1 MTQTVTKWETYG
13 FRINF
18 QRHGEDYQ
26 KWKDDDLHEWIENAY
41 HAISID
47 DERETFHPVMWQE
60 FDSEGRHKTEF
71 KTPTGQERKIEQVW
85 FSGVHSNVGGG
96 YPKDQLAHV
105 SLKWMMTHASQA
117 GLKFDDDVRKLYEME
132 SDEFGK
138 LYDSRS
144 SLGSFYRYKP
154 RSIENLSR
162 EVGIDPSGKTSKP
175 KEEMRRL
182 PLIHASAIRRIA
194 HTTRGYS
201 LPGLPSAGEYAQVDF
216 VTDPESGE
224 RMNKRWHQKDL
235 VPLSEKGAEAAPDCF
250 VAEYESFGPDNKT
263 NIRSYTRQ
271 LTASLVS
278 FRRGFFYAL
287 YLWVFTFLGAIFW
300 SQSRGISQGHWKDA
314 HGDEKTWLL
323 PSLGTIVILAIAAF
337 FKIRHRPVQNKE
349 VMISNRYLFSRW
361 IVHLSMLVTLV
372 ILFKGPIIA
381 GLTMIA
387 PSFASEGISA
397 LGGSVILLAFLV
409 IALFLILRGN
419 ASTKHRIRELNVS
432 AWHNAMG
439 IKASQFR
446 DSLWIRLAAK
456 TQSPACRS
464 IAANLEHPV
473 VPAIALLIIVIP
485 VCLVLLSAF
494 QAGSITSNVV
504 KARSPAGKVGK
515 DLASLTIT
523 KDEKLRTFTTDKILA
538 SGIRVEKGLVYTV
551 KITSTETPWKDAS
564 YDAGPE
570 GILKKPSSM
579 MSIFG
584 SQKRLP
590 SAQYFHLLGS
600 IGKASSKPFL
610 VKDGIPF
617 TAHETGEL
625 FLFVNDVPGFYGN
638 NTGKSELR
646 IMLVGG
652 GR

>member
-1 MTQTVTKWETYG
+1 
-13 FRINF
+13 
-18 QRHGEDYQ
+18 
-26 KWKDDDLHEWIENAY
+26 
-41 HAISID
+41 
-47 DERETFHPVMWQE
+47 
-60 FDSEGRHKTEF
+60 
-71 KTPTGQERKIEQVW
+71 
-85 FSGVHSNVGGG
+85 VGGG
-96 YPKDQLAHV
+96 YPKDQLARV
-105 SLKWMMTHASQA
+105 SLKWMMTHSSQA

-201 LPGLPSAGEYAQVDF
+201 PPGLPSAGEYAQVDF

-235 VPLSEKGAEAAPDCF
+235 VPLSEEGAEAAPDCF

-271 LTASLVS
+271 LTAGLLS
-278 FRRGFFYAL
+278 FRRDFFYAL
-287 YLWVFTFLGAIFW
+287 YLWVFAFLGAIFW

-314 HGDEKTWLL
+314 HGDEKT
-323 PSLGTIVILAIAAF
+323 
-337 FKIRHRPVQNKE
+337 
-349 VMISNRYLFSRW
+349 
-361 IVHLSMLVTLV
+361 
-372 ILFKGPIIA
+372 
-381 GLTMIA
+381 
-387 PSFASEGISA
+387 
-397 LGGSVILLAFLV
+397 
-409 IALFLILRGN
+409 
-419 ASTKHRIRELNVS
+419 
-432 AWHNAMG
+432 
-439 IKASQFR
+439 
-446 DSLWIRLAAK
+446 
-456 TQSPACRS
+456 
-464 IAANLEHPV
+464 
-473 VPAIALLIIVIP
+473 
-485 VCLVLLSAF
+485 
-494 QAGSITSNVV
+494 
-504 KARSPAGKVGK
+504 
-515 DLASLTIT
+515 
-523 KDEKLRTFTTDKILA
+523 
-538 SGIRVEKGLVYTV
+538 
-551 KITSTETPWKDAS
+551 WKDAS

-590 SAQYFHLLGS
+590 SAKYFHLLGS

-625 FLFVNDVPGFYGN
+625 FLFVNDLPGFYGN
-638 NTGKSELR
+638 NTGKSQLR